1 MLAETSFY
9 GSQPKI
15 LMTDDSLAEKNA
27 MKKAWPESKQL
38 LCVFHVLQILH
49 FLGCVKIR

>member
-1 MLAETSFY
+1 MLGKTSFY

-38 LCVFHVLQILH
+38 LCVFHVLQVSH
-49 FLGCVKIR
+49 FLAAVK